1 MGLFQKLLK
10 KEKQI
15 QPLQQVS
22 DEDIVAMAS
31 GMVVDVTT
39 LPDPLFAESLMGETI
54 AFSYTEDKITLYV
67 ISSDL
72 PPITREFLLA
82 SYHEAQQRFLQ
93 FLSSVIHQLLHE
105 QR

>member
-39 LPDPLFAESLMGETI
+39 LPDPLFAESLMGETM
-54 AFSYTEDKITLYV
+54 
-67 ISSDL
+67 
-72 PPITREFLLA
+72 
-82 SYHEAQQRFLQ
+82 
-93 FLSSVIHQLLHE
+93 
-105 QR
+105 

>member
-31 GMVVDVTT
+31 GMVVDVTVNKNQLDPT
-39 LPDPLFAESLMGETI
+39 SNVGWLEALPLDPDDQPEQKPVEEVYHSI
-54 AFSYTEDKITLYV
+54 DITAD
-67 ISSDL
+67 DL
-72 PPITREFLLA
+72 PF
-82 SYHEAQQRFLQ
+82 
-93 FLSSVIHQLLHE
+93 
-105 QR
+105 